1 MADSKIVVFQ
11 DKQIRR
17 AWMNEQW
24 YFSIADVVEFLTDSV
39 DVKQYIKRMRQRDPL
54 LNRNWGTICT
64 PVAMI
69 AADGRRRSV
78 QAADVKGLFRII
90 QSIPSPK
97 AEPFKQWLAQVGY
110 ERVQEIENPE
120 LAQERM
126 KAVYEAKGYPK
137 DWIDKRLRGIA
148 IRQNLTDEWK
158 ERGIREERDFAI
170 LTAEIARATFGVTPS
185 EHRAIKGLTKKGQ
198 NLRDHMTD
206 LELIFTMLGERVT
219 TEISQQ
225 EKPDTFAESKR
236 VARRGGSRKANFH
249 NTMDRL
255 LELGALPVINEND
268 TVSTEEIAVGDN
280 DTLSAIVAAT
290 VSADLL
296 VLLSDIDG
304 LYDGDPRKNPDA
316 KLIPTVETVDERII
330 ALGGGSGSSLGTG
343 GMATK
348 LLAAQI
354 AVGAGCEMVIANGEK
369 PELLYDIVAG
379 KPIGTRFLVKR

>member
-17 AWMNEQW
+17 VWVDDDW
-24 YFSIADVVEFLTDSV
+24 YFSIVDIVGVLTGSPEPRKYWNKVKTREFTDLQLSP
-39 DVKQYIKRMRQRDPL
+39 IWRQLKLP
-54 LNRNWGTICT
+54 
-64 PVAMI
+64 
-69 AADGRRRSV
+69 AADGKQYRTDCATT
-78 QAADVKGLFRII
+78 QAMFRII

-126 KAVYEAKGYPK
+126 KAIYEAKGYPK

-170 LTAEIARATFGVTPS
+170 LTAEIARATYGVTPS
-185 EHRAIKGLTKKGQ
+185 EHRAIKRLTKKGQ

-225 EKPDTFAESKR
+225 EKPDTFAESKQ
-236 VARRGGSRKANFH
+236 VARRGGNVAGVARRE
-249 NTMDRL
+249 TER
-255 LELGALPVINEND
+255 ELGHSV
-268 TVSTEEIAVGDN
+268 VSGQNFLDRN
-280 DTLSAIVAAT
+280 P
-290 VSADLL
+290 
-296 VLLSDIDG
+296 DG
-304 LYDGDPRKNPDA
+304 LIEDTIGLPPLD
-316 KLIPTVETVDERII
+316 
-330 ALGGGSGSSLGTG
+330 S
-343 GMATK
+343 
-348 LLAAQI
+348 
-354 AVGAGCEMVIANGEK
+354 EK
-369 PELLYDIVAG
+369 E
-379 KPIGTRFLVKR
+379 